1 MFLTRFL
8 AALSF
13 AGLAFG
19 VHTASAQEPDST
31 SVEQLQEVVVS
42 AVRASKDA
50 PFAVA
55 NINRTELQEFS
66 STGRELPLLCAH
78 ALCPAASSATARA
91 KVWRICR
98 VCFIINTNG

>member
-1 MFLTRFL
+1 MFLKRFL

-13 AGLAFG
+13 AGLA
-19 VHTASAQEPDST
+19 
-31 SVEQLQEVVVS
+31 
-42 AVRASKDA
+42 
-50 PFAVA
+50 FAVA

-78 ALCPAASSATARA
+78 ALCPAASSATARTR
-91 KVWRICR
+91 VRRICR